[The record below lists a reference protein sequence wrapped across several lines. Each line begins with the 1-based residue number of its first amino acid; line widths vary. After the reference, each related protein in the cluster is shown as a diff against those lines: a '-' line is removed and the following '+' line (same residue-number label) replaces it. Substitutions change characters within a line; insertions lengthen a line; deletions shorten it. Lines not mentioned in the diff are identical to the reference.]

1 MKQPTLPTATPPS
14 QRVRRLFGAGS
25 LLTLLCAPAS
35 ALAQADIAPPP
46 PNVLLLVDTS
56 GSMDYKTGSNDFPTC
71 RYSGTNVTA
80 QPSQRSRWIDLVEVL
95 TGSIPTYDC
104 QRLDRNSTDF
114 KNEYVLGG
122 NNPYDFLYPNPF
134 HRPVSDTCVA
144 GPGTLDA
151 SNKALFPTTAI
162 KYHQYNNTA
171 SSCIFDQATDG
182 VLDAFEG
189 DVRFGLMTFDTE
201 PSRDEGVAGLWSYF
215 FSASAK
221 GRPVGCSTDQDQEV
235 GVRNAYA
242 PPWEGRAVGF
252 GDPAL
257 GSTDYKT
264 RNSMI
269 QQVLL
274 ASRPYGA
281 TPIAGMLEDARTYF
295 LEETRKDPLNGAID
309 FGPLSDPAQ
318 ACRRKSI
325 VLLSDGQPNMDLRP
339 FCEPSGCPY
348 KKAEDIA
355 YDLKAKG
362 IDIYVIGFALAKVV
376 VGGVER
382 SCKSIKGDDL
392 KPTGACGTDTDNTA
406 LQACCAL
413 NRIAAAGGPTPPPG
427 EEGDDVVDDGLDK
440 NWQHAHFADNRDELR
455 HELSQAIGGNFG
467 STTRTPFVNAQ
478 GGGFIARGSENL
490 NFARAFRFA
499 ASFTPGKL
507 DNAWVG
513 ELNRGRYVCKEDGGV
528 IKPVL
533 VPIDASKGDKFVDNV
548 NFAGPNS
555 RKLFSV
561 VGDAPI
567 KSEASMRPNPVP
579 VDDGV
584 GSYKGTQNLYSS
596 PESFTDIPPDA
607 LDVTNTTCRSTN
619 VNLNANECRTRYLR
633 WLVGL
638 DNAGVP
644 YKRCPGGV
652 GGDKCQLIAEF
663 YHSVPKAVA
672 GRPSQFLVDSSY
684 QSFVKEQLDAK
695 RPSVLYASSND
706 GFLHAFK
713 IGPASSD
720 TTEPGGKVMTRENNE
735 LWAFVPPGVLT
746 GIRSFYPGTHQLLL
760 DGTPAIRD
768 VVATKNE
775 ALAGYKYRLERN
787 LADARVGDGAW
798 RTILVQSYGS
808 KRSGYFA
815 LDVTDPVVNDNGTG
829 GPKFLWQLNTDAAGK
844 PLFGSGGGTP
854 LITTVFLGGV
864 ETAVAVLPG
873 GYGPRGDVSTGCAR
887 KTSLYTLFDDAYKPR
902 SNAAVPCYSER
913 AIQAR
918 SLTVVRLDNGQI
930 LRTFRQAESEVP
942 GLVGKNVWTYAPLDS
957 PMTGQPVAF
966 PADVGS
972 VADRVFIGDQDGALW
987 RLNFAGA
994 GGDKTKAEDWT
1005 LELFFDTFPGGG
1017 DFGHTHLHGQPIVNA
1032 PILSVD
1038 DRGDLTIAVSTGDQ
1052 EAIGAAD
1059 GLTNY
1064 VWSLTERAFDNR
1076 KELKPVVNWY
1086 LPLKGSLSG
1095 DRVVGDMALF
1105 AGELYFTT
1113 VGPGTAGDACSSGS
1127 GKVWGMHY
1135 LTPKVAGDLS
1145 AAGKPAASLAA
1156 LLEGKAYIDATT
1168 LLGSDAHAYLSG
1180 VSVGQQ
1186 PTCDNPSATADDD
1199 SYFSYGVS
1207 PAHGAITPGR
1217 YQLIIP
1223 TGDKA
1228 SSSTKPGVTP
1238 ITQGGVNAVAVD
1250 LGTPLVMNYVDS
1262 WAAIVE

>member
-1 MKQPTLPTATPPS
+1 LA
-14 QRVRRLFGAGS
+14 
-25 LLTLLCAPAS
+25 LLCAPAP

-56 GSMDYKTGSNDFPTC
+56 GSMDYKTGSDAFPTC
-71 RYSGTNVTA
+71 RYAGTNVTA
-80 QPSQRSRWIDLVEVL
+80 SPSERSRWIDLVEVL
-95 TGSIPTYDC
+95 TGSIPSYDC

-114 KNEYVLGG
+114 KNEYST
-122 NNPYDFLYPNPF
+122 PYDFLYPNPF
-134 HRPVSDTCVA
+134 HRPVSNLCVA

-151 SNKALFPTTAI
+151 SNKALFPSTAI
-162 KYHQYNNTA
+162 KYHQYNNNATTCSFA
-171 SSCIFDQATDG
+171 QAADG

-201 PSRDEGVAGLWSYF
+201 PNRDEGATGLWSYYF
-215 FSASAK
+215 NASAK
-221 GRPVGCSTDQDQEV
+221 GKPVGCTENQDQEV

-257 GSTDYKT
+257 GSTDFKT

-274 ASRPYGA
+274 ATRPYGA

-295 LEETRKDPLNGAID
+295 LDDTRKDPLNGTID
-309 FGPLSDPAQ
+309 FGPRSDPAQ

-325 VLLSDGQPNMDLRP
+325 VLLSDGQPNLDLRP
-339 FCEPSGCPY
+339 FCEPNGCPY
-348 KKAEDIA
+348 DKAETIA
-355 YDLKAKG
+355 ENLKATG

-376 VGGVER
+376 VGGVEKP
-382 SCKSIKGDDL
+382 CKSIKGDDL
-392 KPTGACGTDTDNTA
+392 KATGVCGTDTGNTA

-413 NRIAAAGGPTPPPG
+413 NRIAAAGGPTPLPG
-427 EEGDDVVDDGLDK
+427 DEGDEDALDK

-513 ELNRGRYVCKEDGGV
+513 ELNRGRYICKEVGGV

-533 VPIDASKGDKFVDNV
+533 ADIDAAQGDKFVDNV
-548 NFAGPNS
+548 NYAGPNA

-561 VGDAPI
+561 VGDAPV
-567 KSEASMRPNPVP
+567 KSEASMRPNPVSG
-579 VDDGV
+579 DDGV

-596 PESFTDIPPDA
+596 PESFADIPADA
-607 LDVTNTTCRSTN
+607 INVTDTTCDSTN
-619 VNLNANECRTRYLR
+619 VNLTANECRSRYLR

-652 GGDKCQLIAEF
+652 GGEKCQLIAEF

-684 QSFVKEQLDAK
+684 QNFVKAQLEAK

-720 TTEPGGKVMTRENNE
+720 ASEPGGKVMSRANNE

-746 GIRSFYPGTHQLLL
+746 GIPSFYPGTHQLLL

-768 VVATKNE
+768 VVATKDE
-775 ALAGYKYRLERN
+775 SLVGYKYRLQRN
-787 LADARVGDGAW
+787 LDDARVGEGAW

-815 LDVTDPVVNDNGTG
+815 LDVTDPVAEGSG
-829 GPKFLWQLNTDAAGK
+829 GPKFLWQLNTDAAGN

-854 LITTVFLGGV
+854 LITTVFLLGV

-873 GYGPRGDVSTGCAR
+873 GYGTPGDVSTGCDR
-887 KTSLYTLFDDAYKPR
+887 KTLSYTMFEDAYKPR
-902 SNAAVPCYSER
+902 SNAAVPCYSGR
-913 AIQAR
+913 SIQAR
-918 SLTVVRLDNGQI
+918 SITVVRLDNGQI
-930 LRTFRQAESEVP
+930 LRTFRQAEAEVP
-942 GLVGKNVWTYAPLDS
+942 GLVGKGVVTVAPLDS

-994 GGDKTKAEDWT
+994 GGDKTKASEWT
-1005 LELFFDTFPGGG
+1005 LELFFDTFPSGG
-1017 DFGHTHLHGQPIVNA
+1017 DFGHTRSHGQPIVTS

-1038 DRGDLTIAVSTGDQ
+1038 ERGDLTIAVSTGDQ
-1052 EAIGAAD
+1052 EAIGAAS

-1064 VWSLTERAFDNR
+1064 VWSLTERAVDNR
-1076 KELKPVVNWY
+1076 KQLKPVVNWY
-1086 LPLKGSLSG
+1086 LPLKGALSG
-1095 DRVVGDMALF
+1095 DRVIGEMALF
-1105 AGELYFTT
+1105 AGELYFAT
-1113 VGPGTAGDACSSGS
+1113 VGPDSAGGACSSGS

-1135 LTPKVAGDLS
+1135 LTPKTAGDLG
-1145 AAGKPAASLAA
+1145 AGGKLAPSLTA
-1156 LLEGKAYIDATT
+1156 LRGNRDYVDGTT
-1168 LLGSDAHAYLSG
+1168 LLGGGKQAYLSG

-1186 PTCDNPSATADDD
+1186 PTCDNPDATADDD

-1223 TGDKA
+1223 TGDKSA
-1228 SSSTKPGVTP
+1228 SNTPDGVTA

>member
-1 MKQPTLPTATPPS
+1 MKQRTFPAATPPS

-25 LLTLLCAPAS
+25 LLALLCAPTP

-56 GSMDYKTGSNDFPTC
+56 GSMDYKTGSNTFPSC
-71 RYSGTNVTA
+71 HYSGGNVTA
-80 QPSQRSRWIDLVEVL
+80 QTSERSRWIDLVEVL
-95 TGSIPTYDC
+95 TGSIPSYDC
-104 QRLDRNSTDF
+104 QRLDRNSSDF
-114 KNEYVLGG
+114 KNEYS
-122 NNPYDFLYPNPF
+122 NPYDFLYPNPF
-134 HRPVSDTCVA
+134 HRPVSNLCVA

-151 SNKALFPTTAI
+151 SNKALFPSTAI
-162 KYHQYNNTA
+162 RYHQYNNTA
-171 SSCIFDQATDG
+171 TACTFAQAADG
-182 VLDAFEG
+182 VLDAFES

-201 PSRDEGVAGLWSYF
+201 PSAAKDVTGLWSYYIGAP
-215 FSASAK
+215 STGK
-221 GRPVGCSTDQDQEV
+221 PVGCSENQDQEV
-235 GVRNAYA
+235 GVRNSNA

-252 GDPAL
+252 GNPAL
-257 GSTDYKT
+257 GSTDFKT
-264 RNSMI
+264 RNAMI

-274 ASRPYGA
+274 ATRPYGA
-281 TPIAGMLEDARTYF
+281 TPIAGMLDDARTYF
-295 LEETRKDPLNGAID
+295 VEDTSADPLNPSIK
-309 FGPLSDPAQ
+309 FGPLGDPAEK
-318 ACRRKSI
+318 CRRKSI
-325 VLLSDGQPNMDLRP
+325 VLLSDGQPNLDLRP
-339 FCEPSGCPY
+339 FCEPGGCPY
-348 KKAEDIA
+348 EKAEDIA
-355 YDLKAKG
+355 LDLKARD
-362 IDIYVIGFALAKVV
+362 IDVYVIGFALSKVV
-376 VGGVER
+376 VGGVEKA
-382 SCKSIKGDDL
+382 CKSIKGDDL
-392 KPTGACGTDTDNTA
+392 NAPTGVCATDLANTA

-427 EEGDDVVDDGLDK
+427 TDEDK
-440 NWQHAHFADNRDELR
+440 SWQHAHFADNRDELR

-478 GGGFIARGSENL
+478 GGGFVARGSENL
-490 NFARAFRFA
+490 SFARAFRFA

-507 DNAWVG
+507 DNAWIG
-513 ELNRGRYVCKEDGGV
+513 ELNRGRYICKEDGGV

-533 VPIDASKGDKFVDNV
+533 ADIDASKGDKFVDNV
-548 NFAGPNS
+548 NFDGPS
-555 RKLFSV
+555 ARKLFSV
-561 VGDAPI
+561 VGDAPA
-567 KSEASMRPNPVP
+567 KSEASMRPNLVL
-579 VDDGV
+579 VDDGI
-584 GSYKGTQNLYSS
+584 GTYKGTQNVYAT
-596 PESFTDIPPDA
+596 PESFAQIPASA
-607 LDVTNTTCRSTN
+607 LDVTETTCDSSN
-619 VNLNANECRTRYLR
+619 VNLTANECRSRYLR

-638 DNAGVP
+638 DNTGVP

-652 GGDKCQLIAEF
+652 GGEKCNLIAEF

-684 QSFVKEQLDAK
+684 QSFVKAQLDAK

-713 IGPASSD
+713 IGPASTD
-720 TTEPGGKVMTRENNE
+720 ATEPGGKVMTRKSNE

-746 GIRSFYPGTHQLLL
+746 GIKSFYPGTHQLLL

-768 VVATKNE
+768 VVATRDE
-775 ALAGYKYRLERN
+775 SLVGYKYRLQRN
-787 LADARVGDGAW
+787 LADARVGIGAW
-798 RTILVQSYGS
+798 RTILVQSYGA

-815 LDVTDPVVNDNGTG
+815 LDVTDPVVDDAGNG
-829 GPKFLWQLNTDAAGK
+829 GPKFLWQLNTDATDK
-844 PLFGSGGGTP
+844 PLFGTGGGTP
-854 LITTVFLGGV
+854 LITTVFLEGV

-873 GYGPRGDVSTGCAR
+873 GYGPSGDTSTGCDR
-887 KTSLYTLFDDAYKPR
+887 KTTLYTLFDDAYKPR
-902 SNAAVPCYSER
+902 STAGVPCYGDR

-930 LRTFRQAESEVP
+930 LRTFRQAEAEVP

-987 RLNFAGA
+987 RLNFAGT
-994 GGDKTKAEDWT
+994 GGDKTKASEWT
-1005 LELFFDTFPGGG
+1005 LELFFDTFPAGG
-1017 DFGHTHLHGQPIVNA
+1017 DFGHTRLHGQPIVNA

-1038 DRGDLTIAVSTGDQ
+1038 ERGDLTIAVSTGDQ
-1052 EAIGAAD
+1052 EAIGA
-1059 GLTNY
+1059 GGGINY
-1064 VWSLTERAFDNR
+1064 VWSLTERAVDNR
-1076 KELKPVVNWY
+1076 KALKPVVNWF
-1086 LPLKGSLSG
+1086 LPLKGPLAG
-1095 DRVVGDMALF
+1095 DRVIGEMALF

-1113 VGPGTAGDACSSGS
+1113 VGPDSAGDACSSGN

-1135 LTPKVAGDLS
+1135 LNPKNKGDLS
-1145 AAGKPAASLAA
+1145 AGGVPAPSLAA

-1186 PTCDNPSATADDD
+1186 PTCDNPDASADDD
-1199 SYFSYGVS
+1199 GYFSYGVS

>member
-1 MKQPTLPTATPPS
+1 MKQPTVPAATPPS

-25 LLTLLCAPAS
+25 LVALLCTPAS

-56 GSMDYKTGSNDFPTC
+56 GSMDYKTGTNTFPTC

-80 QPSQRSRWIDLVEVL
+80 QPSERSRWIDLVEVL
-95 TGSIPTYDC
+95 TGSIPSYDC

-114 KNEYVLGG
+114 KNEYS
-122 NNPYDFLYPNPF
+122 NPYDFLYPNPF
-134 HRPVSDTCVA
+134 HRAVSGLCVT
-144 GPGTLDA
+144 GPGTLDV
-151 SNKALFPTTAI
+151 SNKALFPATAL
-162 KYHQYNNTA
+162 KYHPFNNNAT
-171 SSCIFDQATDG
+171 SCTFNQANDG
-182 VLDAFEG
+182 VLDSFES
-189 DVRFGLMTFDTE
+189 DVRFGLMTFDTD
-201 PSRDEGVAGLWSYF
+201 PSAAKDVTGLWSYYIG
-215 FSASAK
+215 SPGK
-221 GRPVGCSTDQDQEV
+221 GKPEGCPNDQDQEV
-235 GVRNAYA
+235 GVRNPDA

-257 GSTDYKT
+257 GSTDFKT

-274 ASRPYGA
+274 ATRPYGA
-281 TPIAGMLEDARTYF
+281 TPIAGMLDDARTYF
-295 LEETRKDPLNGAID
+295 TVDNSADPLNGSIK
-309 FGPLSDPAQ
+309 FGPLGDPA
-318 ACRRKSI
+318 ADCRRKSI

-339 FCEPSGCPY
+339 FCEPGGCPY
-348 KKAEDIA
+348 HKAEDIA
-355 YDLKAKG
+355 LDLKSKG
-362 IDIYVIGFALAKVV
+362 IDIYVIGFALSKVLI
-376 VGGVER
+376 GGVETA
-382 SCKSIKGDDL
+382 CNDIKGDDL
-392 KPTGACGTDTDNTA
+392 SDPAGLCETDKNNTA

-413 NRIAAAGGPTPPPG
+413 NRIAAAGGPTPPPRG
-427 EEGDDVVDDGLDK
+427 ADETETDYQTR

-455 HELSQAIGGNFG
+455 HQLSQAIGGNFA

-478 GGGFIARGSENL
+478 GGGFIAGGADL
-490 NFARAFRFA
+490 TFARAFRFA
-499 ASFTPGKL
+499 ASFKPGKL

-513 ELNRGRYVCKEDGGV
+513 ELNRGRYVCESDGVSG

-533 VPIDASKGDKFVDNV
+533 QAIDASKGDKFVDNV
-548 NFAGPNS
+548 NTSGPGQ
-555 RKLFSV
+555 RKLFTFL
-561 VGDAPI
+561 GDAPI
-567 KSEASMRPNPVP
+567 KSDASMRPNTVA

-584 GSYKGTQNLYSS
+584 GNYKGTQKFSNKDPST
-596 PESFTDIPPDA
+596 FTDIPADA
-607 LDVTNTTCRSTN
+607 LNVTDTTCDSSS
-619 VNLNANECRTRYLR
+619 VNLDAAACRTRYLR

-638 DNAGVP
+638 DNDGVP
-644 YKRCPGGV
+644 FKRCPGGV
-652 GGDKCQLIAEF
+652 GGDKCNLVAEF

-684 QSFVKEQLDAK
+684 QTFVKAQVDAK

-713 IGPASSD
+713 ITAASSD
-720 TTEPGGKVMTRENNE
+720 VGEAMKVKSKESNE

-746 GIRSFYPGTHQLLL
+746 GIPSFYPGTHQLLL

-768 VVATKNE
+768 VVATKDDTL
-775 ALAGYKYRLERN
+775 LAYKYRLQRN
-787 LADARVGDGAW
+787 LDDARVGIGAW

-815 LDVTDPVVNDNGTG
+815 LDVTDPVVEGTG
-829 GPKFLWQLNTDAAGK
+829 GPKFLWQLNTDAAGN

-854 LITTVFLGGV
+854 LITTVFLEGV

-873 GYGPRGDVSTGCAR
+873 GYGTPGDTSTGCDR
-887 KTSLYTLFDDAYKPR
+887 KTASYSLFEDAYKPR
-902 SNAAVPCYSER
+902 SNAAVPCYSGR
-913 AIQAR
+913 SIQAR

-930 LRTFRQAESEVP
+930 LRSFRQAEAEVP
-942 GLVGKNVWTYAPLDS
+942 GLVGKGVVTVADLDS

-987 RLNFAGA
+987 RLNFAGT
-994 GGDKTKAEDWT
+994 GGDKTKASEWT
-1005 LELFFDTFPGGG
+1005 LELFFDTFPGSG
-1017 DFGHTHLHGQPIVNA
+1017 DFGHTRFHGQPIVNA

-1038 DRGDLTIAVSTGDQ
+1038 ERGDLTIAVSTGDQ
-1052 EAIGAAD
+1052 EAIGAAS

-1064 VWSLTERAFDNR
+1064 VWSLTERAVDDR
-1076 KELKPVVNWY
+1076 KELKPLVNWY
-1086 LPLKGSLSG
+1086 LPLKGELSG

-1105 AGELYFTT
+1105 AGDLYFTT
-1113 VGPGTAGDACSSGS
+1113 VGPAANADACSSGS

-1135 LTPKVAGDLS
+1135 LTPKVAGNKSLG
-1145 AAGKPAASLAA
+1145 GKPSPSLAA
-1156 LLEGKAYIDATT
+1156 LLDPSGRFIDATT

-1186 PTCDNPSATADDD
+1186 PTCDDPHAADDD
-1199 SYFSYGVS
+1199 GYFSYGVS

-1228 SSSTKPGVTP
+1228 SSSTKPGITP

>member
-1 MKQPTLPTATPPS
+1 MKQRKVPASTPPS

-25 LLTLLCAPAS
+25 LLALLCAPAS

-56 GSMDYKTGSNDFPTC
+56 GSMDYLTGANAFPTC

-95 TGSIPTYDC
+95 TGSIPSYDC

-114 KNEYVLGG
+114 KNEYALGAA
-122 NNPYDFLYPNPF
+122 NPHDFLYPNPF
-134 HRPVSDTCVA
+134 HRPVSNQCVS

-151 SNKALFPTTAI
+151 NKALFPATAI
-162 KYHQYNNTA
+162 KNHLFNNTA
-171 SSCIFDQATDG
+171 SSCTFDQATDG

-201 PSRDEGVAGLWSYF
+201 PSADKGVAGLWSYYLGGGG
-215 FSASAK
+215 AK
-221 GRPVGCSTDQDQEV
+221 GRPIGCTTDQDQEV
-235 GVRNAYA
+235 GVRNAEA

-257 GSTDYKT
+257 GSTDFKT

-274 ASRPYGA
+274 ATRPYGA
-281 TPIAGMLEDARTYF
+281 TPIAGMLADARTYF
-295 LEETRKDPLNGAID
+295 TLDTDDDPLNSSIK
-309 FGPLSDPAQ
+309 FGPLNEPAK
-318 ACRRKSI
+318 ACRHKSI
-325 VLLSDGQPNMDLRP
+325 VLLSDGQPNLDLRP
-339 FCEPSGCPY
+339 FCEPAGCPY
-348 KKAEDIA
+348 DKAEDIA
-355 YDLKAKG
+355 QDLKAKG
-362 IDIYVIGFALAKVV
+362 IDIFVIGFALSKVV
-376 VGGVER
+376 VGGVEKA
-382 SCKSIKGDDL
+382 CKDFAVSDFNETD
-392 KPTGACGTDTDNTA
+392 PNGACKQNPGDTA
-406 LQACCAL
+406 IQACCAL
-413 NRIAAAGGPTPPPG
+413 NRIAAAGGRAPTTA
-427 EEGDDVVDDGLDK
+427 DDPD
-440 NWQHAHFADNRDELR
+440 WRYAHFADNRDELR

-478 GGGFIARGSENL
+478 GGGFIAGGADNL
-490 NFARAFRFA
+490 AFARAFRFA
-499 ASFTPGKL
+499 ASFKPGKL
-507 DNAWVG
+507 DKPWVG
-513 ELNRGRYVCKEDGGV
+513 ELNRGRYVCKDVSGV

-533 VPIDASKGDKFVDNV
+533 ETIDASKGDKFVDNV
-548 NFAGPNS
+548 NASGPNA

-561 VGDAPI
+561 IGDAPAQ
-567 KSEASMRPNPVP
+567 SDASMRPTTVA
-579 VDDGV
+579 VDDGI
-584 GSYKGTQNLYSS
+584 GNYKGTQNAYNT
-596 PESFTDIPPDA
+596 PESFAAIPAEALKVTDTSCDS
-607 LDVTNTTCRSTN
+607 ST
-619 VNLNANECRTRYLR
+619 VNLDANQCRTRYLQ

-638 DNAGVP
+638 DNGTP
-644 YKRCPGGV
+644 FKRCPGGS
-652 GGDKCQLIAEF
+652 GGDKCNLVAEF
-663 YHSVPKAVA
+663 YHSVPRAVA

-684 QSFVKEQLDAK
+684 QSFVKAQLDAK

-713 IGPASSD
+713 IAPASSD
-720 TTEPGGKVMTRENNE
+720 VGEAMKVKTKETNE

-746 GIRSFYPGTHQLLL
+746 GIPSFYPGTHQLLL

-768 VVATKNE
+768 VVATKDDS
-775 ALAGYKYRLERN
+775 LTGYKYRLQRN
-787 LADARVGDGAW
+787 LDDARVGQGDW
-798 RTILVQSYGS
+798 RTILVQSYGA

-815 LDVTDPVVNDNGTG
+815 LDVTEPVVGATSG
-829 GPKFLWQLNTDAAGK
+829 GPTFLWQLNTDSAGN
-844 PLFGSGGGTP
+844 PLFGAGGGTP
-854 LITTVFLGGV
+854 LIATVFLEGV
-864 ETAVAVLPG
+864 ETAVAILPG
-873 GYGPRGDVSTGCAR
+873 GYGPPGNDGGGAGCPR
-887 KTSLYTLFDDAYKPR
+887 KTLTFPNFEDAYKPR
-902 SNAAVPCYSER
+902 TEVPCYSGR
-913 AIQAR
+913 SIQAR

-930 LRTFRQAESEVP
+930 LRTFRQEETEVP
-942 GLVGKNVWTYAPLDS
+942 GLVGKNVWTQALLDS

-972 VADRVFIGDQDGALW
+972 VADRVFIGDQDGGLW
-987 RLNFAGA
+987 RLNFTGT
-994 GGDKTKAEDWT
+994 GGDKTKASEWT
-1005 LELFFDTFPGGG
+1005 LELFFDTFPKPLGG
-1017 DFGHTHLHGQPIVNA
+1017 LPMKGQPIVNS

-1038 DRGDLTIAVSTGDQ
+1038 DKGDLTIAVSTGDQ
-1052 EAIGAAD
+1052 EAIGALG
-1059 GLTNY
+1059 GLVNY
-1064 VWSLTERAFDNR
+1064 VWSLTERAFDN
-1076 KELKPVVNWY
+1076 KKALKPIVNWY
-1086 LPLKGSLSG
+1086 LPLKDSLSG

-1113 VGPGTAGDACSSGS
+1113 VGPDTAGDACSSGS

-1135 LTPKVAGDLS
+1135 LNPKNKLDL
-1145 AAGKPAASLAA
+1145 AAGGVPAASLAA
-1156 LLEGKAYIDATT
+1156 LLGTGGYIDATK

-1186 PTCDNPSATADDD
+1186 PTCDNPNATDDD
-1199 SYFSYGVS
+1199 DDFFSYGAS
-1207 PAHGAITPGR
+1207 QSHGAITPGR

-1228 SSSTKPGVTP
+1228 SSSTTAGITP